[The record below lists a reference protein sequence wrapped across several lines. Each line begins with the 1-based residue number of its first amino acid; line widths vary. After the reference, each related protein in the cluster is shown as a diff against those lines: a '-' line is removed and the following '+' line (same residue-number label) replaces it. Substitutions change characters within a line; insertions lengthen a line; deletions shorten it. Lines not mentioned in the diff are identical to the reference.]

1 MSRSVRPLCFQ
12 RICLVA
18 VTKVRLDA
26 RMVQIER
33 KPIFFVVK
41 KGSDEWC
48 VEAEWPDGTIEK
60 VKAFKAELEAI
71 NWLSWQSRTW
81 LEWRHTDFSGAS

>member
-1 MSRSVRPLCFQ
+1 
-12 RICLVA
+12 
-18 VTKVRLDA
+18 
-26 RMVQIER
+26 MVQNGR

-41 KGSDEWC
+41 NGSNDWY

-71 NWLSWQSRTW
+71 DWLSWQSHAW
-81 LEWRHTDFSGAS
+81 LEWRHADFSGGAS

>member
-1 MSRSVRPLCFQ
+1 MIQ
-12 RICLVA
+12 N
-18 VTKVRLDA
+18 
-26 RMVQIER
+26 ER

-41 KGSDEWC
+41 KSSDNWC

-71 NWLSWQSRTW
+71 NWLSWESHTW
-81 LEWRHTDFSGAS
+81 LEWRHADFRGGAGGRQKT